1 MDIFVRSEH
10 IKIIVFFE
18 YMMATIGLAVFD
30 YTHLCSMSHVEP
42 NSYEVMPFD
51 LSSTNYQ
58 PAEPNEI
65 SQSLLHIFHFLAR
78 QKNITSPDE
87 SSNGDMHTR

>member
-10 IKIIVFFE
+10 IKIIVLFE
-18 YMMATIGLAVFD
+18 YMMATIKLAVPY
-30 YTHLCSMSHVEP
+30 YTHICSMSHVEP
-42 NSYEVMPFD
+42 NSYELMPFD
-51 LSSTNYQ
+51 LSSANYQ
-58 PAEPNEI
+58 PAESNEI
-65 SQSLLHIFHFLAR
+65 SQSLLHIFHFLAQ